1 MFSLRGA
8 PAHSD
13 ARRRRLLDKLRAAN
27 TSLRGLDSE
36 FVILVDAERDLTLG
50 IKVARRIG

>member
-13 ARRRRLLDKLRAAN
+13 ARRRRLLLALQAL
-27 TSLRGLDSE
+27 SPALG
-36 FVILVDAERDLTLG
+36 DLTSESVYL
-50 IKVARRIG
+50 IETVRDARRA